1 MTVYYTVLDSPVG
14 ELLLTGDESG
24 ALTSLSVPGQKGG
37 RTVQPGWR
45 RAPER
50 FADAEKQ
57 LTAYF
62 AGELKEFHL
71 EFSTQGTEFREK
83 VWAALDAV
91 PYGATTTYG
100 AVAASIGASRAA
112 VRAIGGAIGANP
124 LLIVRPCHRVIGADG
139 SLTGYAGVWSASCSC
154 CPWRESSR
162 TTNRRAPSCGSCAGG
177 CG

>member
-24 ALTSLSVPGQKGG
+24 ALTSLSEPGQKGG

-57 LTAYF
+57 LAAYF
-62 AGELKEFHL
+62 AGELKEFQL
-71 EFSTQGTEFREK
+71 EFSTEGTEFREK

-124 LLIVRPCHRVIGADG
+124 SSSSAPA
-139 SLTGYAGVWSASCSC
+139 TG
-154 CPWRESSR
+154 
-162 TTNRRAPSCGSCAGG
+162 
-177 CG
+177 